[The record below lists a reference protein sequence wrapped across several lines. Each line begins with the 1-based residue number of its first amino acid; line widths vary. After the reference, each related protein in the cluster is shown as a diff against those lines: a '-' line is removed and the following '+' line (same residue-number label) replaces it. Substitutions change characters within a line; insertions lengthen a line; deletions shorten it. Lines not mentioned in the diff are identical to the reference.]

1 MEVNM
6 QIYVE
11 RYPLWDKKGRLKYA
25 EIVDRFG
32 DFHFENSN
40 ISCPLCG
47 RHLRTHVYEHPIR
60 IKISNTRFP
69 DCLNLM
75 APFIV
80 SERFVDLYSKSNL
93 KGIYFFDKIDE
104 VTANYNKANKIP
116 PNYYVADVMV
126 DTKLHIDRNQSSFT
140 YLKCEA
146 NKTHCELCELPGGMS
161 SSNHKIVLKMED
173 WSGLDVF
180 KIMELGNL
188 TFYSQRFVDF
198 IRENQLTNFWIE
210 PIETYQSGADYMW
223 QDKTQFEI
231 V

>member
-1 MEVNM
+1 MEVNV

-11 RYPLWDKKGRLKYA
+11 NYPLWDKKGRLKYA
-25 EIVDRFG
+25 EVTKFLG

-40 ISCPLCG
+40 IVCPLCG
-47 RHLRTHVYEHPIR
+47 RTLRKQVFEHPYY

-69 DCLNLM
+69 DCLNRM
-75 APFIV
+75 VPFIV
-80 SERFVDLYSKSNL
+80 SERFVELYSKSNL
-93 KGIYFFDKIDE
+93 KGIYAFDKIDE

-116 PNYYVADVMV
+116 PNYYIAYVMV
-126 DTKLHIDRNQSSFT
+126 DPKLHIDRNQSSFT
-140 YLKCEA
+140 YLKCES
-146 NKTHCELCELPGGMS
+146 NKTHCEICKLPGGTNS
-161 SSNHKIVLKMED
+161 STHKIVLKMED
-173 WSGLDVF
+173 WSGFDVF

-210 PIETYQSGADYMW
+210 PIETYQSGPVYMG
-223 QDKTQFEI
+223 QHKQFEI